1 LGINNDGSDWV
12 NTVEP
17 IRSIQ
22 TINTMKK
29 LMLADGQYMYHLL
42 FVCGINTGLR
52 ISDLLSLKFE
62 HFLDSRHRIRNSF
75 DIIEIKTGKR
85 RRVTINK
92 SVHKAVELLL
102 ANDPR
107 REGYVFVKRGAPVS
121 RSTVWRVLNKYAKEA
136 GVRQKVGTHTMRKTF
151 GYQLYK
157 KGIDISRIQYM
168 LNHSSPKDTLRYIG
182 ITQDEVDN
190 IVEELNL

>member
-1 LGINNDGSDWV
+1 M

-17 IRSIQ
+17 IREIQSIKL
-22 TINTMKK
+22 IKK

-42 FVCGINTGLR
+42 FVFGINTGLR
-52 ISDLLSLKFE
+52 ISDLLNLKYE
-62 HFLDSRHRIRNSF
+62 DVLDARGRIRASLNLT
-75 DIIEIKTGKR
+75 EIKTGKKR
-85 RRVTINK
+85 KVAINK
-92 SVHKAVELLL
+92 SVHKAVEIML
-102 ANDPR
+102 AHDAR
-107 REGYVFVKRGAPVS
+107 RQGYLFVKRDKPVS
-121 RSTVWRVLNKYAKEA
+121 RSTVWRILNKYAKEA
-136 GVRQKVGTHTMRKTF
+136 GLKQKIGTHTMRKTF

-157 KGIDISRIQYM
+157 KGIDLSRIQYM